1 MSKELKKFKVPDQLA
16 NLYDFANSLD
26 VRHFTHHG
34 VQHVQGDE
42 LTQPRELVVWMARRG
57 LLFTAPKIT
66 ADMLIPRC
74 SFVLVFGSIWLVTP
88 VSAPET
94 RKPSIATATMR
105 LFPLVVKA
113 TDQRGAVLQP
123 CRDDALSGLSVVA
136 AELYDGA
143 IQGTL
148 DRLKMC
154 AAEECRRVFF
164 DRSKPA
170 TRRWCTSTLCGNRM
184 KTKLSRA
191 SQPRRLSCGGVR
203 VLRRDNGRTC
213 RPFFR
218 PGEYPRCARRA
229 PPP

>member
-42 LTQPRELVVWMARRG
+42 LTEPRELAAWMARRG
-57 LLFTAPKIT
+57 LLFTGSKIT
-66 ADMLIPRC
+66 AEMFDTALQLRAGVRIYLACDPCERAGNKEAVR
-74 SFVLVFGSIWLVTP
+74 SLN
-88 VSAPET
+88 
-94 RKPSIATATMR
+94 ATMR

-170 TRRWCTSTLCGNRM
+170 TRRWCMSTLCGNRM
-184 KTKLSRA
+184 KTRSYRERRSRA
-191 SQPRRLSCGGVR
+191 G
-203 VLRRDNGRTC
+203 
-213 RPFFR
+213 
-218 PGEYPRCARRA
+218 
-229 PPP
+229 

>member
-1 MSKELKKFKVPDQLA
+1 MSKESKKFKVPDQLA

-42 LTQPRELVVWMARRG
+42 LTEPRELAAWMARRG
-57 LLFTAPKIT
+57 LLFTGSKIT
-66 ADMLIPRC
+66 AEMFD
-74 SFVLVFGSIWLVTP
+74 
-88 VSAPET
+88 
-94 RKPSIATATMR
+94 TALQLRAGVRAYLACDPCARAGNKEAVRSLNAAMR

-170 TRRWCTSTLCGNRM
+170 TRRWCMSTLCGNRM
-184 KTKLSRA
+184 KTRSYRERRSRA
-191 SQPRRLSCGGVR
+191 G
-203 VLRRDNGRTC
+203 
-213 RPFFR
+213 
-218 PGEYPRCARRA
+218 
-229 PPP
+229 